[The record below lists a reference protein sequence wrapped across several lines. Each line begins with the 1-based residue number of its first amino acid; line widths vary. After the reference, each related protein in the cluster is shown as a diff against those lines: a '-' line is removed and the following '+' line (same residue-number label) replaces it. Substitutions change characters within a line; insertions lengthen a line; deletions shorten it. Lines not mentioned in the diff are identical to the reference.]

1 MQRGK
6 DALRISFFVFINHG
20 GEIKARDLRKGHY
33 LIIDSSVIGM
43 ESARRYTSSTTRYSR
58 FVVKDYNGAATHG
71 MQNTMS
77 DLLNSGSGEEL
88 PEEKQTAAEPD
99 ANTAT
104 MDTIE
109 NLRQQVESMRTGRV
123 NIRPATTSTAD
134 SFKHLTVR
142 YIFSMLFGQ
151 EKANKILG
159 EDYMAGTSLAGT
171 SSMVSFSSSAVSS
184 NVLTLQSEQYY
195 SEQES
200 TSFSAK
206 GIVKTADGREI
217 SINVDVGMSRSF
229 TQYFKE
235 EMEIMPVNTCDPL
248 VLNFDG
254 NPAEVTDQ
262 KIFFDIDG
270 DGDEDSVSR
279 LSEGSGYLALDKN
292 GDGTINDGRE
302 LFGPQSGS
310 GFEDL
315 AAYDEDGNG
324 WIDEADSI
332 WSKLKIWCQNEDG
345 TNTLYKLSEKGVGAI
360 CLQNAATDFA
370 LNNAAN
376 QTNGYIRST
385 GIFLYEDGNVG
396 TVQHLDLA
404 Q

>member
-1 MQRGK
+1 M
-6 DALRISFFVFINHG
+6 H
-20 GEIKARDLRKGHY
+20 
-33 LIIDSSVIGM
+33 IDSSIIGM
-43 ESARRYTSSTTRYSR
+43 ESARRYSSSTTRYSR
-58 FVVKDYNGAATHG
+58 FVVKDYSKADTHG
-71 MQNTMS
+71 MQSTMS
-77 DLLNSGSGEEL
+77 NLLNPDSGEGL
-88 PEEKQTAAEPD
+88 PEEKQKTAEPD
-99 ANTAT
+99 NNEAT

-123 NIRPATTSTAD
+123 NIRSSVSGTAE

-159 EDYMAGTSLAGT
+159 EDYTEGITST
-171 SSMVSFSSSAVSS
+171 ESSMWTSFNTSMKSS

-229 TQYFKE
+229 TRYFKE
-235 EMEIMPVNTCDPL
+235 EMEIVPVNTCDPL

-262 KIFFDIDG
+262 KFFFDIDG
-270 DGDEDSVSR
+270 DGEKDEISR
-279 LSEGSGYLALDKN
+279 LSKNSGYLALDKN
-292 GDGTINDGRE
+292 GDGVINDGTE

-310 GFEDL
+310 GFQDL

-332 WSKLKIWCQNEDG
+332 WSKLKIWCQNDDG
-345 TNTLYKLSEKGVGAI
+345 TSTLYRLSDKNVGAI
-360 CLQNAATDFA
+360 CLENAATDFA

-376 QTNGYIRST
+376 RTNGYIRST
-385 GIFLYEDGNVG
+385 GIFLYENGEVG

-404 Q
+404 K